1 MLSGLK
7 FVFVSAREPSAADR
21 AQLSS
26 IFPAVQ
32 PRYHY
37 DPYPQYLQCDKIII
51 DTQHLQPLRTVLT
64 VLSSHLRTFT
74 GKFSK
79 VFYSLRGDFMKKH
92 FGLNEI
98 DKIGQLICIGMNF
111 FFVVGIKHFD

>member
-51 DTQHLQPLRTVLT
+51 DTQHHQPLRTVLT

-74 GKFSK
+74 GKFSN
-79 VFYSLRGDFMKKH
+79 VFYALEAISRRF
-92 FGLNEI
+92 FGLNKI
-98 DKIGQLICIGMNF
+98 DKIGLSI
-111 FFVVGIKHFD
+111 